1 MLDTSSGEPPGGKF
15 LVIGDT
21 PLARRVCATLSAA
34 GGPARVE
41 HLTAPSDA
49 QLAAV
54 LESEFA
60 HALVLIRD
68 DASALRYALAT
79 SHLAPAL
86 PLVVTIFDQTIAAQ
100 LRVLQPGAAVVSPAV
115 TAVPSLVGPCLDGR
129 IVAAFADRGHLLVLR
144 RDGCDGLEEELRT
157 LPRPSRAH
165 VLSRRLTVN
174 YRHLQPSSRILAQG
188 LAGLAV
194 VLVLDW
200 AWLALVAGHPPIEA
214 LGESVRVLATVG
226 PGPEYPTGA
235 YGLLSVVFML
245 ATIVLTAL
253 FTAGLVDRFVE
264 PRLVRLVGSGSV
276 PRSGH
281 VVVVGLGQ
289 VGVRLCQRLTTQG
302 VAVVAVE
309 RDRDAPGVALARQ
322 LEIPVI
328 IEDGTSRQLL
338 ERLRLDRCLAVA
350 AVGSD
355 DLDNVAVAVAA
366 SAVSPSVRVVMRAG
380 EQEAVAET
388 RSLLPLGITR
398 DVTAIGAA
406 HVLMR
411 ALGAREDVH
420 VAGDGDD
427 VRARVRPGKWRTF
440 VLARRDECRHL
451 VTAAANAPDGTE
463 SSPEPNQPPSFEEA
477 P

>member
-1 MLDTSSGEPPGGKF
+1 M
-15 LVIGDT
+15 
-21 PLARRVCATLSAA
+21 
-34 GGPARVE
+34 
-41 HLTAPSDA
+41 
-49 QLAAV
+49 
-54 LESEFA
+54 
-60 HALVLIRD
+60 
-68 DASALRYALAT
+68 
-79 SHLAPAL
+79 
-86 PLVVTIFDQTIAAQ
+86 
-100 LRVLQPGAAVVSPAV
+100 
-115 TAVPSLVGPCLDGR
+115 
-129 IVAAFADRGHLLVLR
+129 
-144 RDGCDGLEEELRT
+144 
-157 LPRPSRAH
+157 
-165 VLSRRLTVN
+165 N

-200 AWLALVAGHPPIEA
+200 VWLALVAGHPPIEA

-226 PGPEYPTGA
+226 PGPEHPAGA
-235 YGLLSVVFML
+235 YGVLSALAML

-264 PRLVRLVGSGSV
+264 PRLVRLGGSGSV

-289 VGVRLCQRLTTQG
+289 VGMRLCQRLTAQG

-309 RDRDAPGVALARQ
+309 RDHDAAGVALARQ

-328 IEDGTSRQLL
+328 IDNGTSRRLL
-338 ERLRLDRCLAVA
+338 ERLRLTAVLRWRRSA
-350 AVGSD
+350 QH
-355 DLDNVAVAVAA
+355 LDNVAIAVAA

-406 HVLMR
+406 HVLTC
-411 ALGAREDVH
+411 ALGAGEDVH

-427 VRARVRPGKWRTF
+427 VLARVHPGEWRAF
-440 VLARRDECRHL
+440 PLARRDECRHL
-451 VTAAANAPDGTE
+451 VTTAATAPDATE
-463 SSPEPNQPPSFEEA
+463 RSPDPIRPAPRKPNQ
-477 P
+477 

>member
-1 MLDTSSGEPPGGKF
+1 MLDATSGPLDGRF

-21 PLARRVCATLSAA
+21 PLARRVCATLGAA
-34 GGPARVE
+34 GGQAHVV

-49 QLAAV
+49 QLAVAV
-54 LESEFA
+54 DSDVA
-60 HALVLIRD
+60 HALVLVRD
-68 DASALRYALAT
+68 DVSALRYALAT

-86 PLVVTIFDQTIAAQ
+86 PLVVTVFDHTIATQ
-100 LRVLQPGAAVVSPAV
+100 LRALQPRARVVSPALA
-115 TAVPSLVGPCLDGR
+115 AVPSLVGPCLDGQV
-129 IVAAFADRGHLLVLR
+129 VAAFAERGDVLVLR
-144 RDGCDGLEEELRT
+144 RDDHNDFEEDRRA
-157 LPRPSRAH
+157 LPRPSRAQ

-174 YRHLQPSSRILAQG
+174 YRHLQPSGRILAQG

-200 AWLALVAGHPPIEA
+200 SWLALVAGHPPVAA
-214 LGESVRVLATVG
+214 LGEAVRVLATVG
-226 PGPEYPTGA
+226 PGPEHPSGA
-235 YGLLSVVFML
+235 YGLLSAFAML

-264 PRLVRLVGSGSV
+264 PRLVRLGGSGAV
-276 PRSGH
+276 PRTGH

-289 VGVRLCQRLTTQG
+289 VGVRLCQRLTEQA

-309 RDRDAPGVALARQ
+309 RDHDAAGVALARQ
-322 LEIPVI
+322 LQIPVI
-328 IEDGTSRQLL
+328 IDDGTSRRLL

-406 HVLMR
+406 HVLTL
-411 ALGAREDVH
+411 ALRAREDVR
-420 VAGDGDD
+420 VAGDGDAVH
-427 VRARVRPGKWRTF
+427 VRVGTGEWRELP
-440 VLARRDECRHL
+440 LARRDECRHL
-451 VTAAANAPDGTE
+451 VSAAPD
-463 SSPEPNQPPSFEEA
+463 SPHP
-477 P
+477 

>member
-1 MLDTSSGEPPGGKF
+1 MLDATSGKPLDGRF

-21 PLARRVCATLSAA
+21 PLARRVCATLGAA
-34 GGPARVE
+34 EGQAHVE

-49 QLAAV
+49 QLAVV
-54 LESEFA
+54 LESGFT
-60 HALVLIRD
+60 HALVLVRD
-68 DASALRYALAT
+68 DVSALRYALAT

-86 PLVVTIFDQTIAAQ
+86 PLVVTIFDHTIAAQ
-100 LRVLQPGAAVVSPAV
+100 LRVLQPRASVVSPAL
-115 TAVPSLVGPCLDGR
+115 TAVPSLVGPCFDGH
-129 IVAAFADRGHLLVLR
+129 IVAAFAERGDVLVLR
-144 RDGCDGLEEELRT
+144 RDDCDGFEEECRT
-157 LPRPSRAH
+157 LPRTSPAR

-200 AWLALVAGHPPIEA
+200 VWLALVAGHPPIEA

-226 PGPEYPTGA
+226 PGPEHPAGA
-235 YGLLSVVFML
+235 YGVLSALAML

-264 PRLVRLVGSGSV
+264 PRLVRLGGSGSV

-289 VGVRLCQRLTTQG
+289 VGMRLCQRLTAQG

-309 RDRDAPGVALARQ
+309 RDHDAAGVALARQ

-328 IEDGTSRQLL
+328 IDNGTSRRLL

-350 AVGSD
+350 AVGS
-355 DLDNVAVAVAA
+355 
-366 SAVSPSVRVVMRAG
+366 
-380 EQEAVAET
+380 
-388 RSLLPLGITR
+388 
-398 DVTAIGAA
+398 
-406 HVLMR
+406 
-411 ALGAREDVH
+411 
-420 VAGDGDD
+420 
-427 VRARVRPGKWRTF
+427 VRPGQRRHRGRG
-440 VLARRDECRHL
+440 VGCVALRPRRHARRRAGGRRGDAFPAPARDHQGRHRHRCGPRPDVRPGCRGGC
-451 VTAAANAPDGTE
+451 PRGR
-463 SSPEPNQPPSFEEA
+463 
-477 P
+477 